1 LDGFRFLIACSG
13 EMQGGMKMTQGFLRI
28 LIAGV
33 VLQIAAPALF
43 AADVPV
49 PATCTPQVNQ
59 KLAELIASQTTHSV
73 DNVMVCGITAS
84 ASRTQHGGPHG
95 DHEIFPLRVTM
106 PDGNVRLVEVVSN
119 NELDGPLSSGPN
131 TAVYAYGQA
140 FFPTKG
146 RFIAGVH
153 DVHCATHRGAD
164 NGWIVVDGHK
174 HPTTCSR

>member
-1 LDGFRFLIACSG
+1 MIEGV
-13 EMQGGMKMTQGFLRI
+13 LRI
-28 LIAGV
+28 LLTGAL
-33 VLQIAAPALF
+33 LQFATPVLF

-49 PATCTPQVNQ
+49 PATCSPQVNQ
-59 KLAELIASQTTHSV
+59 KLAELIAAQTTHSV